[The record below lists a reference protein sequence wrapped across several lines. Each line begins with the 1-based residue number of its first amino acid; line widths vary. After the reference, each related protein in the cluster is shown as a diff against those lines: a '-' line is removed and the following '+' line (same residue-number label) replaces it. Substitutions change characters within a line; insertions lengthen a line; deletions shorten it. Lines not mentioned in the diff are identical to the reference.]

1 MLGHLQRQKSHH
13 YFDLIDRDEDGFI
26 EEEDFEIQA
35 DSLADTRDLS
45 DADREALHNQMLGWW
60 TQLSNTAD
68 VNEDGRVSR
77 REWDRFWE
85 AIQASVEEGSDE
97 EKSQMLESLEH
108 AAKVTFQTIDTTDS
122 GEISEAEY
130 ADWLDAWGAEGSE
143 EAFER
148 LDRNDNGYLT
158 EEDLVE
164 ATKEF
169 YLSNDADAPGNSL
182 YGMLQ

>member
-35 DSLADTRDLS
+35 ESLADQRELS
-45 DADREALHNQMLGWW
+45 DDNRQALKDQMLGWW
-60 TQLSNTAD
+60 SQLSATAD
-68 VNEDGRVSR
+68 VNDDGRVSR
-77 REWDRFWE
+77 DEWDGFWE

-97 EKSQMLESLEH
+97 EETQMLESLER

-122 GEISEAEY
+122 GEITQEEY
-130 ADWLDAWGAEGSE
+130 ADWLEAWGAEGSD
-143 EAFER
+143 EAFEQ
-148 LDRNDNGYLT
+148 LDRDGSGHLT

-169 YLSNDADAPGNSL
+169 YLSNDADAPGNAL
-182 YGMLQ
+182 YGLLQ